1 MAVGAMA
8 WIAAAAAVV
17 PMSRLIGNLMLQA
30 VLKFQSEIAIAI
42 GPKGS

>member
-8 WIAAAAAVV
+8 WIAAAVV

-30 VLKFQSEIAIAI
+30 VLKVQSEIAIAI
-42 GPKGS
+42 GRKGS